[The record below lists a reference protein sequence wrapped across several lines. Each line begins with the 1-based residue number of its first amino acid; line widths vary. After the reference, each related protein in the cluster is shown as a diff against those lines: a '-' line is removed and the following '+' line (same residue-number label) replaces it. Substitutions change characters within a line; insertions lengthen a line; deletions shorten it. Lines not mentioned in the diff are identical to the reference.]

1 MNNSRV
7 VKNYSNNFHPGGE
20 EEEEEEETAEDDEQS
35 LTTQLATTGAAMSLS
50 RPSRSVAAVRPT
62 SLEGKRYC
70 STVTSNSRDPLVN
83 NGIAMASSSATAPAT
98 NTTKV
103 KQFKTKKKTT
113 DLESAEGPDM
123 VVASHLHTHTTSPP
137 HIPPHDN
144 QYDRVFHVAISW
156 LFLDRTF
163 GF

>member
-103 KQFKTKKKTT
+103 QQFKTKKKRQ
-113 DLESAEGPDM
+113 
-123 VVASHLHTHTTSPP
+123 
-137 HIPPHDN
+137 I
-144 QYDRVFHVAISW
+144 
-156 LFLDRTF
+156 
-163 GF
+163 